1 MSTTTSSTTSTTTKI
16 QFKTGVQ
23 YGFYFDQSRCTGCH
37 TCAVACKDWN
47 MLAAGPLKPLRC
59 FQVEKGNW
67 PNLELDFYCVMC
79 YHCANPACV
88 TAANGALIKEPKY
101 GAVLIDPA
109 QARSENLK
117 AAWDACP
124 YGAISFDSDS
134 IDSTAFKCNMCIDK
148 LEAGEN
154 PVCVMAC
161 PLRALDFDTVDNLT
175 KKYGNVQQI
184 GDLPPPST
192 SPSVVFKARN
202 SKKTLIPY
210 DQNAAIALWSKR
222 GSLPAVLPN
231 GAASL
236 NIPAG
241 TVRHGVLNLRT
252 NGLDEQQLYT
262 TDVE

>member
-1 MSTTTSSTTSTTTKI
+1 MSTTTSSTTSTTKI